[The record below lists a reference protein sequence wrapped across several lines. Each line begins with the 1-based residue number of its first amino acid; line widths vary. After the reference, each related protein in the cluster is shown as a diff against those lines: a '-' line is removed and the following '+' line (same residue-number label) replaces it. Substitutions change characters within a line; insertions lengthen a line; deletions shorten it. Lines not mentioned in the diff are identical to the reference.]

1 MAPNSQDPD
10 QQAWMWK
17 QIKWWPYVT
26 LATQIHNFC
35 FTPTHANSFPA
46 RLSLTSLRPK
56 QSDVR
61 VGHVPLFDCEP
72 ISITEQAFSTKCTRQ
87 RRTCLTSH
95 LNEAWC
101 VVPWKSNCAASS
113 SSTTLY
119 SPAPC
124 GWCGSL
130 ALHMYSANAFPGC
143 SSPTSQAI

>member
-1 MAPNSQDPD
+1 MASRPTSMDAKANQ
-10 QQAWMWK
+10 M
-17 QIKWWPYVT
+17 VT
-26 LATQIHNFC
+26 LCDLVYTDSQLLLH
-35 FTPTHANSFPA
+35 SDSRWQFPA
-46 RLSLTSLRPK
+46 RLSLTNLRPK

-87 RRTCLTSH
+87 RRACLTSH

-101 VVPWKSNCAASS
+101 IVPWKSNCAASS
-113 SSTTLY
+113 SSTTLC

-143 SSPTSQAI
+143 SSSTSQAI